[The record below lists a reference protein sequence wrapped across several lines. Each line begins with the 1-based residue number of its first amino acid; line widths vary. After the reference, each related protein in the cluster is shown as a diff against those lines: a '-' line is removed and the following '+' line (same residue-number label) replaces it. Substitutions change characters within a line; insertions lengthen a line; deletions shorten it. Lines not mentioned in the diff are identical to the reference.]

1 MLVIRKIA
9 RVIDLKGGMIEVD
22 QEALTLRRPVRSI
35 HHHIIDTDVAMQY
48 TFEDRFVMGCM

>member
-1 MLVIRKIA
+1 
-9 RVIDLKGGMIEVD
+9 MIEVD